1 MFESSLIHVLSSTK
15 VSPRQHFYFLRTAD
29 EPCRENRLLIIKI
42 YLSTHVKWILNAI
55 NNGFSWTH
63 NLAKNVIFF
72 YQLQFSFKIAFF
84 ITIKHKGLNCQNQ
97 IFQSLAECT
106 KRHCVGWSNNDWLAA
121 MAADVEKL

>member
-63 NLAKNVIFF
+63 NLAKNVKLFE
-72 YQLQFSFKIAFF
+72 YFSISCNFLLKSLFL
-84 ITIKHKGLNCQNQ
+84 ITIKHNGLNCRNQ
-97 IFQSLAECT
+97 IFQSLAEC
-106 KRHCVGWSNNDWLAA
+106 RNGSVSAGVIMIDWQLWQP
-121 MAADVEKL
+121 M